1 MIELLKSLANPIVW
15 VLVFMG
21 VGLILIKQPAK
32 KRRFKPG
39 KCALFLGTSI
49 LFLLSIDPVSNLLI
63 YCLEC
68 QYKLPSDE
76 VLSDLDMVVI
86 LGGGAN
92 LAGGFREQPEA
103 SGPTYA
109 RVFNGVRVYKQSGA

>member
-1 MIELLKSLANPIVW
+1 MTELLKSLANPIVW

-49 LFLLSIDPVSNLLI
+49 LFLLLPFTGYSGSN
-63 YCLEC
+63 EG
-68 QYKLPSDE
+68 D
-76 VLSDLDMVVI
+76 
-86 LGGGAN
+86 G
-92 LAGGFREQPEA
+92 
-103 SGPTYA
+103 
-109 RVFNGVRVYKQSGA
+109 